1 MEVAEQAAA
10 TDADT
15 EQAART
21 GAEGNTQQAHVA
33 DASGGMTCARKS
45 KIPMR
50 YLAAAAADRR
60 LPVEEAATAAAAAV
74 AAASAA
80 TDRRSVDKAV
90 AAAAAFNAAL
100 QDVVVT
106 QAGNADLGQQI
117 RQAAE
122 QDWSLSNALS
132 DQVTKPAVLPLPG
145 SSSTLPVSQLPVDKL
160 NEPEGNYHSLGKAVL
175 DHAQRGCGDRHR
187 KK

>member
-1 MEVAEQAAA
+1 M
-10 TDADT
+10 
-15 EQAART
+15 
-21 GAEGNTQQAHVA
+21 
-33 DASGGMTCARKS
+33 
-45 KIPMR
+45 
-50 YLAAAAADRR
+50 
-60 LPVEEAATAAAAAV
+60 
-74 AAASAA
+74 
-80 TDRRSVDKAV
+80 
-90 AAAAAFNAAL
+90 AAAAAFNAAGTAL

-106 QAGNADLGQQI
+106 QAGNADHGQQI

-122 QDWSLSNALS
+122 QDWLQSNALS
-132 DQVTKPAVLPLPG
+132 DQVMNPAVLPLPG